1 MSGQKVVSY
10 WYGKKHFKYF
20 FVYLTLKSFV
30 KVKTKQTFER
40 SSLLKLIKIF
50 FERKSHILNLLILQT
65 NL

>member
-50 FERKSHILNLLILQT
+50 FERKSHI
-65 NL
+65 